1 MVPSP
6 LGASRNGETG
16 QSLVSTYAE
25 GLCNAG
31 EKVGVETYFAFAR
44 AKLGILQETISEWKN
59 KF

>member
-44 AKLGILQETISEWKN
+44 AKLGILQETISE
-59 KF
+59 